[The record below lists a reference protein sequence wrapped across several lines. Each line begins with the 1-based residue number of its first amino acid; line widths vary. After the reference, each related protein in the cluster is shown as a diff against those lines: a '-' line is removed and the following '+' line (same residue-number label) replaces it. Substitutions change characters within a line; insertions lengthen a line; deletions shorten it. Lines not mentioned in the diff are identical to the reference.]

1 MSREDDFKAR
11 MIDDTTASPVIVG
24 GTALMA
30 TLSGGVFTKGEVG
43 REGITR
49 LSAPAAFASGF
60 LIPCALVK
68 QRGLVPDGQI
78 RDEETQLISGTQV
91 IEIYVYEDSGY
102 TSIEAAISRL
112 VKLFLGHQFSDSFS
126 VEWINL
132 IDREREA
139 GSALLGASL
148 ARIDFLVRSVPDF

>member
-1 MSREDDFKAR
+1 

-30 TLSGGVFTKGEVG
+30 TLTGGVFTKAAVG

-49 LSAPAAFASGF
+49 DSASSAFSGGF
-60 LIPCALVK
+60 LLPCALVK

-78 RDEETQLISGTQV
+78 RDEETQVVSGTQV
-91 IEIYVYEDSGY
+91 IEVYLYEDSGY
-102 TSIEAAISRL
+102 TSIDAARSRL
-112 VKLFLGHQFSDSFS
+112 VKLFLGHQFSDSFP

-132 IDREREA
+132 IDREREI

-148 ARIDFLVRSVPDF
+148 VRVDFLVRNVTDF

>member
-11 MIDDTTASPVIVG
+11 MIDDTTGSPVIVG

-30 TLSGGVFTKGEVG
+30 TLTGGVFTKGEVG

-49 LSAPAAFASGF
+49 ESAAGAFTDGF
-60 LIPCALVK
+60 LRPCALVK
-68 QRGLVPDGQI
+68 QRGLVPDGRI
-78 RDEETQLISGTQV
+78 RDEETQAISGTQV
-91 IEIYVYEDSGY
+91 IEVYLYEDSGY
-102 TSIEAAISRL
+102 TSIDAAISRL
-112 VKLFLGHQFSDSFS
+112 VKLFLGNQFSDSFP

-148 ARIDFLVRSVPDF
+148 ARVDFLVRNVTDF